1 MSRNPYFYA
10 FLAVLFWS
18 SVATAFK
25 LTLRFIDPFSMLFY
39 ASLIASVVLGISCFL
54 SGRCVHLN
62 GKWLFRSA
70 IMGLLNPFLYYIILF
85 NAYDRLPAQM
95 AQAINYTWA
104 LVLVILSA
112 ILLRQKITFKQFSGV
127 LIGFLGAVVVSSRG
141 RFHAYFHDIDVM
153 GLALAFASAFVWAY
167 YWIMAMRDERDEIV
181 AFFGNFLMGTIYVA
195 LLLMLTGIQWHPL
208 GFVGSVWI
216 GLFEMG
222 ITFLVWNRALK
233 LAENTAVVANLVYLT
248 PFFSLILIRLVLGE
262 TIMPS
267 TVVGLILI
275 IAGIIIS
282 RRN

>member
-1 MSRNPYFYA
+1 MPRNAYFYA

-39 ASLIASVVLGISCFL
+39 ASLIASVVLGIACFL
-54 SGRCVHLN
+54 SGKCVHLN
-62 GKWLFRSA
+62 GRWLSRSA

-112 ILLRQKITFKQFSGV
+112 ILLHQRITLKQFSGV

-141 RFHAYFHDIDVM
+141 RFQTYFHDIDVI

-195 LLLMLTGIQWHPL
+195 LLLMFTGIQWHPP

-282 RRN
+282 RGN